1 MLSKHLKHKIL
12 ELKLG
17 HKLDQFNVYLVIF
30 ILIAI
35 FILAFNALLRPVNQD
50 QYLKVMQLAEQAS
63 HPKTQAMALNVLQ
76 AQKSRRVEYLKLL
89 NAFQFES
96 TRIQEY
102 PALSLDDE

>member
-76 AQKSRRVEYLKLL
+76 AQKFVGS
-89 NAFQFES
+89 N
-96 TRIQEY
+96 I
-102 PALSLDDE
+102 

>member
-1 MLSKHLKHKIL
+1 
-12 ELKLG
+12 
-17 HKLDQFNVYLVIF
+17 
-30 ILIAI
+30 
-35 FILAFNALLRPVNQD
+35 
-50 QYLKVMQLAEQAS
+50 MQLAEQAS

-76 AQKSRRVEYLKLL
+76 AQKIRRVEYLKLL

>member
-50 QYLKVMQLAEQAS
+50 QYLKVMQLSTGLSQTI
-63 HPKTQAMALNVLQ
+63 HYLMANW
-76 AQKSRRVEYLKLL
+76 SRMMLAINLIR
-89 NAFQFES
+89 
-96 TRIQEY
+96 R
-102 PALSLDDE
+102 

>member
-17 HKLDQFNVYLVIF
+17 HKLDRFNVYLVIF

-76 AQKSRRVEYLKLL
+76 AQKNS
-89 NAFQFES
+89 S
-96 TRIQEY
+96 G
-102 PALSLDDE
+102 